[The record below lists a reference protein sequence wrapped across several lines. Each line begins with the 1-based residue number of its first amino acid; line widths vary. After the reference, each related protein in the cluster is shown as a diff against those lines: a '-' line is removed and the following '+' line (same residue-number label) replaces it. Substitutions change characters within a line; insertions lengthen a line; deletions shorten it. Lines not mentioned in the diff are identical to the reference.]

1 MMDNYDS
8 FLSAHIV
15 GITLSVLYFF
25 IFMDTLSFKK
35 FQPFEKKIM
44 APNAFKNPCVCF
56 LQPVSFGRTHLRNDV
71 CDKKKG
77 QKMFIIL
84 FFSIM

>member
-35 FQPFEKKIM
+35 FQPFEKKDYG
-44 APNAFKNPCVCF
+44 AKRF
-56 LQPVSFGRTHLRNDV
+56 
-71 CDKKKG
+71 
-77 QKMFIIL
+77 
-84 FFSIM
+84 